1 MIQRVHLE
9 ILQALHQHG
18 TLSEASQSLFLT
30 QSALSHSIRKLE
42 DQLGVALWEK
52 QGRGLR
58 LTQAGEYLLQVSD
71 ELLPRLEQAET
82 TLKAFGEGRRGMLR
96 IGMECHPCYEWLL
109 TVVDPYLKRWPD
121 VDIDV
126 MQRFRFNGIE
136 ALKQHRVDVLITSD
150 PVQDSALRHQAVFN
164 YELKLVVSAD
174 HPLAGQTSV
183 TPEALSQQHLITFP
197 VAHER
202 LDVYTQFLIPEGRA
216 PRHQQEVEAMEIM
229 VQLVAANRGVCT
241 LPDWLAE
248 RYRAQYDLKVLSL
261 GDAGV
266 AKTLYLI
273 YRATDAGIDYLADFV
288 APPVN
293 QSVPV

>member
-18 TLSEASQSLFLT
+18 TLSEASQALFLT

-136 ALKQHRVDVLITSD
+136 ALKQHRVDV
-150 PVQDSALRHQAVFN
+150 
-164 YELKLVVSAD
+164 
-174 HPLAGQTSV
+174 
-183 TPEALSQQHLITFP
+183 
-197 VAHER
+197 
-202 LDVYTQFLIPEGRA
+202 
-216 PRHQQEVEAMEIM
+216 
-229 VQLVAANRGVCT
+229 
-241 LPDWLAE
+241 
-248 RYRAQYDLKVLSL
+248 
-261 GDAGV
+261 
-266 AKTLYLI
+266 
-273 YRATDAGIDYLADFV
+273 
-288 APPVN
+288 
-293 QSVPV
+293 